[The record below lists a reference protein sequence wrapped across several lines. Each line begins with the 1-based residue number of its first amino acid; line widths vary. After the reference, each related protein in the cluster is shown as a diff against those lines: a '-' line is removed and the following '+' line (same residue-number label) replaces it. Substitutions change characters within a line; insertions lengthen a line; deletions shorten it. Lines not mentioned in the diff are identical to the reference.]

1 MTTPLPLLREE
12 AVTHGRLEPVSPLV
26 RRIVAPNAGPFTY
39 HGTGTFVV
47 GRGRVA
53 IIDPGPDL
61 VPHVDALLDGIRGET
76 VSHIVIT
83 HTHRDH
89 SPAASEVKRRTG
101 ATVVGC
107 GPHGVAG
114 EAVEEGADTAYAPDE
129 EMYEGDAVTGPG
141 WTLRAVGTP
150 GHTSNHLCFAFAEEA
165 TLFSGDHVMGWSTT
179 VVAPPDGDMA
189 AYRASLAK
197 LLQRDE
203 RLYRPTH
210 GPAIGDP
217 KAHVAAYAAH
227 REEREDAILARL
239 AAGDET
245 VEAIVRAVYVGLDP
259 RLFRAA
265 GRSVL
270 AHLIEL
276 VARGAVATDG
286 TRYRLDR

>member
-1 MTTPLPLLREE
+1 MDAPY
-12 AVTHGRLEPVSPLV
+12 ARLEPLEPKIARVLAHNPS
-26 RRIVAPNAGPFTY
+26 AFTY
-39 HGTGTFVV
+39 TGTQTYLI
-47 GRGRVA
+47 GEREVA
-53 IIDPGPDL
+53 VIDPGPDL
-61 VPHVDALLDGIRGET
+61 SEHLDALEAAIGGRRVAAIMC
-76 VSHIVIT
+76 T
-83 HTHRDH
+83 HTHCDH
-89 SPAASEVKRRTG
+89 SPGARPLAERTG
-101 ATVVGC
+101 APIVGC
-107 GPHGVAG
+107 DALALETVGPR
-114 EAVEEGADTAYAPDE
+114 ADASFDGDYAPDRVLA
-129 EMYEGDAVTGPG
+129 DAETIEVDGTPL
-141 WTLRAVGTP
+141 TAVATP

-197 LLQRDE
+197 LLRRDE